1 MTCGQAADERGG
13 LKMDCTD
20 ISTLELLKSY
30 DAILEELRKRD
41 IVRTSNPPAGG
52 YAEYLAAKALGLD
65 LENNSNA
72 GYDAKDKENNKYE
85 IKARRV
91 TQHNKSRRLS
101 AIRNIENCHFDFLIG
116 ILFSS
121 DFSVFKAALIPRS
134 VVVEKCRFSDH
145 TNSSIFILNDSIWEC
160 EGVQDITNVL
170 QKAQESL

>member
-30 DAILEELRKRD
+30 DAILEELRKRN
-41 IVRTSNPPAGG
+41 IVRNSNPPAGG
-52 YAEYLAAKALGLD
+52 YAEYLAAKALGLS

-72 GYDAKDKENNKYE
+72 GYDATDKDKNRYE
-85 IKARRV
+85 IKARRI
-91 TQHNKSRRLS
+91 TRHNQSRQLS

-116 ILFSS
+116 I
-121 DFSVFKAALIPRS
+121 VFAANFTVSKAALVPQA
-134 VVVEKCRFSDH
+134 VVAQKCRFSNH
-145 TNSSIFILNDSIWEC
+145 TNSSILILNDSIWEC